1 MTYQKVEGRYHSIKA
16 QNQRR
21 GNNKPVLLYERNL
34 DTLMA
39 MYDYAASQNDCRVEF
54 KDNVIRTK
62 GDYNT
67 VLFSITT
74 TYEFIQNYSKLFK

>member
-1 MTYQKVEGRYHSIKA
+1 MTYQKVEGGYHSIKA

-39 MYDYAASQNDCRVEF
+39 MYDYAASHLR
-54 KDNVIRTK
+54 I
-62 GDYNT
+62 
-67 VLFSITT
+67 
-74 TYEFIQNYSKLFK
+74 YSELFK